1 MGDTIAALATSAGVS
16 AIGIVRLSGDAAPII
31 ADSVFRT
38 KSGMKMLDAE
48 NQKLYYGELLDEAGE
63 TLDLCLCTVS
73 RAPNSYTGENTAEF
87 FCHGSPVVLSG
98 LLRLLFSRGARQAEA
113 GEFTK
118 RAFLNGKL
126 DLSQAEAVVD
136 LIDAETKAAAKNAAS
151 QLGGVF
157 REKIEGIYSQ
167 LLEIMAHFYAV
178 IDYPDEDIE
187 DFELKGYAEA
197 FDSISKELKRL
208 YASYDKGQIL
218 KEGIPTAIAGRPNV
232 GKSSLLNALLGYD
245 RAIVTGIAGTTRDTI
260 EEKAVI
266 GTLLLRLTDTAGIRK
281 TNDEIERLGV
291 ERSVKALTGARLTL
305 CVFDGSQPMLDEDRS
320 VLKALN
326 PDSAA
331 IAVINK
337 SDLPQSLDSEELF
350 RLGLPVCRVSALT
363 GDGLEALEKEIAA
376 VFSTADD
383 GAAGEIITNARQA
396 DAAGRAAAHTE
407 SAGIAVREGFT
418 PDAALTD
425 IEAALSALG
434 EITGK
439 TMRDDIISKIF
450 ERFCVG
456 K

>member
-16 AIGIVRLSGDAAPII
+16 AIGIVRLSGDGALCVADRVFR
-31 ADSVFRT
+31 ADS
-38 KSGMKMLDAE
+38 GIKMLDAE
-48 NQKLYYGELLDEAGE
+48 AGRLYYGKLLDEAGNV
-63 TLDLCLCTVS
+63 LDLCLCTVS
-73 RAPNSYTGENTAEF
+73 RAPKSYTGEDTAEF

-98 LLRLLFSRGARQAEA
+98 LLRLLFANGARQAEA

-136 LIDAETKAAAKNAAS
+136 LIDAETRAAAKNAAS
-151 QLGGVF
+151 QLVGALGN
-157 REKIEGIYSQ
+157 KIEGIYSR

-187 DFELKGYAEA
+187 DFQLVSYAET
-197 FDSISKELKRL
+197 FDSIARELRRL
-208 YASYDKGQIL
+208 YSSYDRGLIL
-218 KEGIPTAIAGRPNV
+218 KGGIPTAIAGRPNV

-266 GTLLLRLTDTAGIRK
+266 GALLLRLTDTAGIRK
-281 TNDEIERLGV
+281 TSDEIERLGV
-291 ERSVKALTGARLTL
+291 ERSVKALSGARLTL
-305 CVFDGSQPMLDEDRS
+305 CVFDGSEPMSEDDRS
-320 VLKALN
+320 VLRTIN
-326 PDSAA
+326 PASVT
-331 IAVINK
+331 IAVVNK
-337 SDLPQSLDSEELF
+337 SDLPQKLDWEELLK
-350 RLGLPVCRVSALT
+350 LGLPVCGISALT
-363 GDGLEALEKEIAA
+363 GEGLELLEKEIAA
-376 VFSTADD
+376 AFFSADD

-396 DAAGRAAAHTE
+396 DAVRRASAHTE
-407 SAGIAVREGFT
+407 SAGAAVREGFT

-439 TMRDDIISKIF
+439 TIREDIISRIF